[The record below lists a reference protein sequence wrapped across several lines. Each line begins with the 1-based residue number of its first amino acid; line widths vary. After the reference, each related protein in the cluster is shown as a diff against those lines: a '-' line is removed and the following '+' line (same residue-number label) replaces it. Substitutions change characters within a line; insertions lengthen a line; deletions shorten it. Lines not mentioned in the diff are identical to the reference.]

1 MNPRALL
8 TYCQSELPA
17 MLDCL
22 RQVVEME
29 SPTNSKAEV
38 DCLGNF
44 LARRLKRSHAK
55 VQILKHARAGAAVL
69 AELFGKSG
77 RGVKPILLLGH
88 LDTVWDLGTLSRMPF
103 KIRGDRAYGPGILD
117 MKSGIVCGL
126 WALGALQALKIS
138 PAGPVRFFLNSDE
151 EASSVA
157 FRKRI
162 MAEAKKA
169 KAVLVLEPAAVGGAL
184 KTERKGTG
192 EFQITV
198 YGRSAHAGI
207 NPAAGVNAISELAR
221 QLQRVEKLARP
232 HKGLTLSVGTISG
245 GTRTNVIP
253 ERASASID
261 VRIPHVEDREM
272 IERRVCGLKPIHP
285 EARLEIQGGINR
297 PPMERA
303 RAVHLFRRAREL
315 GWEMGMELAEASTGG
330 GSDGNFTAALGIPT
344 LDGLGG
350 VGDGAHALDEHIIV
364 RELPRRAALVA
375 ALIAT
380 L

>member
-1 MNPRALL
+1 
-8 TYCQSELPA
+8 
-17 MLDCL
+17 
-22 RQVVEME
+22 ME

-38 DCLGNF
+38 DRLGNF
-44 LARRLKRSHAK
+44 LARELKRSHAK

-126 WALGALQALKIS
+126 WAVGALQALKIA

-151 EASSVA
+151 EISSLA
-157 FRKRI
+157 FRKQI
-162 MAEAKKA
+162 IEEAKKA

-198 YGRSAHAGI
+198 HGRAAHAGI
-207 NPAAGVNAISELAR
+207 NPGAGVNAVAELAR
-221 QLQRVEKLARP
+221 QLLRVEKFARP
-232 HKGLTLSVGTISG
+232 HKGLTVSVGLIQG

-253 ERASASID
+253 ERACASLD
-261 VRIPHVEDREM
+261 VRVPHRQDQDM
-272 IERRVCGLKPIHP
+272 IERKVRGPKPIHP
-285 EARLEIQGGINR
+285 EARLEIRGGINR
-297 PPMERA
+297 PPMERV
-303 RAVHLFRRAREL
+303 RTVHLFRHAREL
-315 GWEMGMELAEASTGG
+315 GWQMGMELLEASTGG
-330 GSDGNFTAALGIPT
+330 GSDGNFAAAAGTPT